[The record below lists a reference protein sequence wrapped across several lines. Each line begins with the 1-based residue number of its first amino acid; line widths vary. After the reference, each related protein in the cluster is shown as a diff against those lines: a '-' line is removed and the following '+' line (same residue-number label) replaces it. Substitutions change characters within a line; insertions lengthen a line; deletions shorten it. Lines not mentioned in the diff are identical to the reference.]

1 MVDVARS
8 WEMSMERGQQYAQ
21 HAEWEHALREY
32 SHALSL
38 CEPAGN
44 LPNAA
49 RYKSIVLGELGKANR
64 RFGR

>member
-1 MVDVARS
+1 
-8 WEMSMERGQQYAQ
+8 MERGQQYAQ